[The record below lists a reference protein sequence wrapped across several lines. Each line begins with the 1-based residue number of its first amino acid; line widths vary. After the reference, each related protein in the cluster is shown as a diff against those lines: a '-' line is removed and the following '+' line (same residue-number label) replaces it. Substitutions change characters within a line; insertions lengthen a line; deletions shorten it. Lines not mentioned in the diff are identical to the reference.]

1 MEKMTELPD
10 ITTRILDAMEEESIA
25 KKNIT
30 LFEALRTIE
39 RLRHKYEPQPQ
50 QDIHHDAEQRPRRPA

>member
-1 MEKMTELPD
+1 MSDLPD
-10 ITTRILDAMEEESIA
+10 ITLRILDAMEGESIA

-50 QDIHHDAEQRPRRPA
+50 DINHGTEQRPRRPA

>member
-1 MEKMTELPD
+1 MTDLPD
-10 ITTRILDAMEEESIA
+10 ITTRILEAMEEESIA

-50 QDIHHDAEQRPRRPA
+50 PQQDIHHGTEQRPRRPA